1 MTFIYPIIFHE
12 NEKAGLKAIFP
23 ILTAAAQE
31 GETLEPAVRDAMEA
45 EYNWIMLELDDEDP
59 ELPPVSHPEDL
70 ELKEGEFI
78 RNISVK
84 VRLVEGGKNEDQS
97 ARRILAGG
105 PRGPFHGA
113 SGSGPSEPVFPRP
126 SEKSL
131 RPGAENCGLY
141 L

>member
-12 NEKAGLKAIFP
+12 NEKGRFEGYFP
-23 ILTAAAQE
+23 DLDGCRAE
-31 GETLEPAVRDAMEA
+31 GETLELAVRDAMEA

-84 VRLVEGGKNEDQS
+84 VRLVEGWE
-97 ARRILAGG
+97 
-105 PRGPFHGA
+105 
-113 SGSGPSEPVFPRP
+113 E
-126 SEKSL
+126 
-131 RPGAENCGLY
+131 
-141 L
+141 